1 MRCVIKRGKTNGN
14 SSGLSGKTTTA
25 LYRFR
30 SVVKTPINIKTK
42 TNPHAALMAGAL
54 LACPHCRHFLL
65 LSFVSDVSL
74 RDGSCCQIW
83 RMCFY

>member
-1 MRCVIKRGKTNGN
+1 MYSSLLKTTVIKNEVGARMQLLTFE
-14 SSGLSGKTTTA
+14 T
-25 LYRFR
+25 
-30 SVVKTPINIKTK
+30 
-42 TNPHAALMAGAL
+42 AGAY
-54 LACPHCRHFLL
+54 LASYLQRHFLL